1 MARCTAIELCL
12 LTLVATPALWA
23 QAGPPFQTDDPSPVP
38 LGHYEAYVFGALAAT
53 RVEIDPTGPA
63 FEFNWGALPNV
74 QLHAIL
80 PLGAIVPSNNPLYA
94 PAGQGP
100 SAFGLTDME
109 LGVKYAF
116 VKQSKRRPQ
125 IGTFVMF
132 EVPTGNYSEGLGAG
146 RLWYK
151 VPIWVEK
158 EFGHWSLVGGV
169 GYVINNQDQY
179 RDYLYSGYLVKREI
193 SDRLELSVEVFS
205 HGREGLA
212 TPQTQA
218 STLIDAGGYYHFK
231 SPGWQILFAYGHSI
245 AGGTEQY
252 GYLGLYKTWGT
263 DKGGGGDA
271 MLALQAPMGY
281 R

>member
-179 RDYLYSGYLVKREI
+179 RDYLYSGYLVNREI
-193 SDRLELSVEVFS
+193 SERLELSVEVFS

>member
-193 SDRLELSVEVFS
+193 SERLELSVEVFS

-281 R
+281 H